1 VHLAVEHDGR
11 DQGLPV
17 LLVAL
22 LALSATDGVEGTED
36 GAALRE
42 RRLDIISAKELLGVR
57 T

>member
-11 DQGLPV
+11 DQWLPV

-22 LALSATDGVEGTED
+22 LSLAATDGVEGPQD
-36 GAALRE
+36 SAALRE

>member
-11 DQGLPV
+11 DQGLAV

-22 LALSATDGVEGTED
+22 LALAATDGVEGTED
-36 GAALRE
+36 SAALDE